1 MGAEEKKAERK
12 KKKERKRERER
23 EIVVYVRSAQGL
35 STVVGCHL
43 HKIQKVPT
51 LTFKLFDW
59 QMVP

>member
-51 LTFKLFDW
+51 LTFKLFD
-59 QMVP
+59 